1 MSSTLT
7 RIGRNV
13 FSNWTGYVVYVV
25 VSFFLSPFMVHHLG
39 NTGYGIWVLV
49 GSLTGYLG
57 ILDLGLRPAIVKY
70 VSRYKALGDDV
81 MVNRVVNTILV
92 IFTSIAGL
100 VVIGSL
106 ILSYFSTDAF
116 KVPAEYH
123 SQLRVIIIIVGFNVA
138 ASFPFGV
145 FGAMLNALQRF
156 DVNNVIQISVFLVR
170 TVLLVLFLEF
180 GGGLVTV
187 GVIILAAGLT
197 EFVLKA
203 RYCLK
208 INPTLT
214 IDRHLASR
222 ETFKMI
228 AGFSVYTF
236 IMSVA
241 VRISF
246 QTYSIVIGAMVSAE
260 AITFFA
266 IGAGLIEYLSTL
278 ISYMSM
284 TITPLASS
292 LDATGDE
299 DRMRKLLIIGT
310 RYCMLVI
317 LPVGC
322 AYLLIGE
329 TFITL
334 WMGYQYG
341 ATSATVLTILMW
353 SYFGHLSQYVAG
365 SVFYGLGKVK
375 NLAFLNIGT
384 ALLNI
389 ILSVILVKPYGIY
402 GVALGTAIPL
412 AITGTIIH
420 PIYICRTM
428 KLSLLEYFR
437 KSYLTPLL
445 AAIPFIAIVWAT
457 TRIVDINSYARF
469 AATVGSAG
477 VVYGAIAFFFI
488 IENDHRSFVVNKIRA
503 LIGRH

>member
-1 MSSTLT
+1 MSSTLS

-70 VSRYKALGDDV
+70 VSRYKALGDDA
-81 MVNRVVNTILV
+81 MVSRVVNTVLV

-100 VVIGSL
+100 VIIGSL
-106 ILSYFSTDAF
+106 ILSYFSTAAF
-116 KVPAEYH
+116 KVPSEYN
-123 SQLRVIIIIVGFNVA
+123 SQLRVIIIIIGVNVA

-145 FGAMLNALQRF
+145 FSAMLNALQRF
-156 DVNNVIQISVFLVR
+156 DINNIIQISVFLIR
-170 TVLLVLFLEF
+170 TVFLVLFLEL
-180 GGGLVTV
+180 GGGLVTL
-187 GVIILAAGLT
+187 GVIILAGGLT
-197 EFVLKA
+197 EFILKA

-246 QTYSIVIGAMVSAE
+246 QTDSIVIGAMISAE
-260 AITFFA
+260 AITFFS
-266 IGAGLIEYLSTL
+266 IGAGMIEYLSTL
-278 ISYMSM
+278 VSYMSV

-310 RYCMLVI
+310 RYCLLVI
-317 LPVGC
+317 LPIGC
-322 AYLLIGE
+322 AYLLLGE

-334 WMGYQYG
+334 WMGPQYG
-341 ATSATVLTILMW
+341 PSSATVLTILMW
-353 SYFGHLSQYVAG
+353 AYFGHLSQFVAG
-365 SVFYGLGKVK
+365 SIFNGLGKVK

-384 ALLNI
+384 ALVNI
-389 ILSVILVKPYGIY
+389 ILSVILAKPFGIY

-412 AITGTIIH
+412 TITGTIIH

-437 KSYLTPLL
+437 KSYLTPLMAVL
-445 AAIPFIAIVWAT
+445 PFIGIIWAAA
-457 TRIVDINSYARF
+457 RIVDINSYARF
-469 AATVGSAG
+469 AATIAGAG
-477 VVYGAIAFFFI
+477 VIYGAIAFFLI
-488 IENDHRSFVVNKIRA
+488 IEADHRSFVVNKVRA
-503 LIGRH
+503 LIARR